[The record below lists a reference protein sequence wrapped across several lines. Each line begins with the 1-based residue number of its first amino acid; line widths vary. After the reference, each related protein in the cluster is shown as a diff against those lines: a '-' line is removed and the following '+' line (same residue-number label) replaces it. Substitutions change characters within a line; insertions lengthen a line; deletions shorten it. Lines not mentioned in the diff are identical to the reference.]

1 MTEGLSL
8 LQLYNSVEFSI
19 PLSPCS
25 TLLEKSLKEIQFF
38 KIKLFYKM
46 STTRSQKRRNDQQNT
61 SENVSEGLISPIVV
75 GNPCPSNQ
83 DDEVAGPSKPKS
95 PRIENSL
102 LESLRASLKEEITSE
117 IKNLLIECQKEMLK
131 LLKPETRGI
140 IRENTEEEV
149 EEETRSFYT
158 PTKSVRISS
167 TQNDPIVCRNMVT
180 GALTD
185 STNQPK
191 RTKARSQSQPTSKER
206 PIVARTLFASEKG
219 DSTTLPMPK
228 ALTASLPTF
237 DGKSEKF
244 ELFEDLFRNNIKMY
258 PHLTE
263 IQKINYFHSLLR
275 GDALQAFCNIE
286 DSKKDSLDEIMTIF
300 KRRFGDYLSIAKAR
314 CEWDALRFD
323 PSTQKLH
330 EFLDILQKTAKEAF
344 GAEAQQ
350 FIDKAIYAKMPDH
363 VKKILNR
370 AYLEDKPYNDIVLH
384 LEREMRLNGLGAPDE
399 VTLVPLNKIEP
410 TPPKTE
416 TKPTETTTQNTR
428 KGYCFY
434 CNKFG
439 HFKAECRKLKRDKWQ
454 QTRRNNGPANRT
466 TANPLKCDT
475 CGKTHKTEDCWNGAN
490 SANDPRPKRHNL
502 QERNKDTSVPQ
513 TTSQSENDSK
523 N

>member
-1 MTEGLSL
+1 
-8 LQLYNSVEFSI
+8 
-19 PLSPCS
+19 
-25 TLLEKSLKEIQFF
+25 
-38 KIKLFYKM
+38 
-46 STTRSQKRRNDQQNT
+46 
-61 SENVSEGLISPIVV
+61 
-75 GNPCPSNQ
+75 
-83 DDEVAGPSKPKS
+83 
-95 PRIENSL
+95 
-102 LESLRASLKEEITSE
+102 
-117 IKNLLIECQKEMLK
+117 MLK
-131 LLKPETRGI
+131 LLKPETKVVT
-140 IRENTEEEV
+140 RENTEEV
-149 EEETRSFYT
+149 EEETRNFYT

-167 TQNDPIVCRNMVT
+167 TQNDPMICRNMVT
-180 GALTD
+180 GVLTD

-191 RTKARSQSQPTSKER
+191 RTKARSQSQPASKER

-219 DSTTLPMPK
+219 DSITLPMPK

-300 KRRFGDYLSIAKAR
+300 KRRFGDYLSMAKAR

-399 VTLVPLNKIEP
+399 VTLVPLNKVEP
-410 TPPKTE
+410 TPPTTE
-416 TKPTETTTQNTR
+416 TKPNETITQNTR

-454 QTRRNNGPANRT
+454 QTRRNNGPASRT

-513 TTSQSENDSK
+513 TTSQPETDSK